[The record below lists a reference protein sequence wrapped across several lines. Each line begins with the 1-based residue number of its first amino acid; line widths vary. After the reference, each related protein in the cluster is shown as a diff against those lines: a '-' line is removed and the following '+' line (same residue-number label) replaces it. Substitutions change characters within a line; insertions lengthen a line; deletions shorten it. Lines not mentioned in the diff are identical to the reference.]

1 MGSWGPGWLSCSWCK
16 KKGMN
21 AGEIPEGVAILY
33 DADGIGLLCELC
45 DARTGPPHYEYLHK
59 LLRAKLAD
67 KNQVYAIANFA
78 YPICA
83 EMDIMH
89 L

>member
-1 MGSWGPGWLSCSWCK
+1 
-16 KKGMN
+16 MN
-21 AGEIPEGVAILY
+21 AGEIPEGVAILF
-33 DADGIGLLCELC
+33 DVDGIGLLCELC
-45 DARTGPPHYEYLHK
+45 DVRNGPPHYEYLHK

-83 EMDIMH
+83 EVAIWQ

>member
-1 MGSWGPGWLSCSWCK
+1 
-16 KKGMN
+16 MN
-21 AGEIPEGVAILY
+21 TGEIPEGVAILV

-45 DARTGPPHYEYLHK
+45 DVRTGPPHYEYLHK

-83 EMDIMH
+83 EVAIWQ

>member
-1 MGSWGPGWLSCSWCK
+1 MLHD
-16 KKGMN
+16 N
-21 AGEIPEGVAILY
+21 VRNIIDV
-33 DADGIGLLCELC
+33 DGIGLLCELC
-45 DARTGPPHYEYLHK
+45 DVRDWPPHYEYLHK

-67 KNQVYAIANFA
+67 KSQVYAIANFA

-83 EMDIMH
+83 EVEEDKQHKIWR